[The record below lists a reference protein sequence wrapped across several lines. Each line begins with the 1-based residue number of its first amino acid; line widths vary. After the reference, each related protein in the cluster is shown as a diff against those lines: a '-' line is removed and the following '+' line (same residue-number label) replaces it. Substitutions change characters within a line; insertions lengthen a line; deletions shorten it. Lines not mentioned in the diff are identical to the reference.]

1 MKHKIHYICGKSSEA
16 LVDLETQVEKFCE
29 SVGFD
34 NVIRIHPMNASDGID
49 DYIMIHYKSQ
59 N

>member
-1 MKHKIHYICGKSSEA
+1 MKHKIKIFIGPNVSDS
-16 LVDLETQVEKFCE
+16 TSQIEKFCE

-34 NVIRIHPMNASDGID
+34 NVISINHSNIED
-49 DYIMIHYKSQ
+49 DVTSVMVHYKSE